1 VDLPLWSLNAAGRV
15 PIVTAATPGGD
26 PAAARAAKPSRL
38 VIESREIPMDETV
51 NTVAFDGDEAV
62 AEALA
67 GLGEGRTTRG
77 SLFRKAG
84 AVAGVGAAAALLP
97 SSASARGGTK
107 ANDVKILNF
116 ALTLEY
122 LEAAFYAEA
131 LRVGGYS
138 GSVLYFAQTVAA
150 HEATHVAT
158 LKGVLGAKAVKSPK
172 FDFQGTTRHWHS
184 FLRTSKVLEDTGVA
198 AYQGQA
204 PLIHQVAVLAPA
216 GAILA
221 VEARHAAWVRD
232 LLYAG
237 KSVKPAPEAFSTP
250 MSMSDVLSAVKK
262 TGFIKS

>member
-1 VDLPLWSLNAAGRV
+1 MKVGL
-15 PIVTAATPGGD
+15 
-26 PAAARAAKPSRL
+26 
-38 VIESREIPMDETV
+38 
-51 NTVAFDGDEAV
+51 
-62 AEALA
+62 LA
-67 GLGEGRTTRG
+67 GAGGLA
-77 SLFRKAG
+77 SL
-84 AVAGVGAAAALLP
+84 LLP
-97 SSASARGGTK
+97 KAASARPGGSK
-107 ANDVKILNF
+107 AQDVKILNY

-131 LRVGGYS
+131 LRMGYTGAVGRFV
-138 GSVLYFAQTVAA
+138 SVVAS

-158 LKGVLGAKAVKSPK
+158 LKGVLGSKAVKSPK
-172 FDFQGTTRHWHS
+172 FDFKGTTRQWKT

-204 PLIHQVAVLAPA
+204 PLIHQNAVLGPA

-250 MSMSDVLSAVKK
+250 MSMSQVLSAVKK

>member
-1 VDLPLWSLNAAGRV
+1 MTD
-15 PIVTAATPGGD
+15 
-26 PAAARAAKPSRL
+26 RL
-38 VIESREIPMDETV
+38 SVV
-51 NTVAFDGDEAV
+51 GFDDDEAV
-62 AEALA
+62 AEAIA
-67 GLGEGRTTRG
+67 GLDEARSTRG
-77 SLFRKAG
+77 VLLKAAG
-84 AVAGVGAAAALLP
+84 ALGGAGLVAAGWP
-97 SSASARGGTK
+97 RSASARAGGSK
-107 ANDVKILNF
+107 KNDIKILNY

-138 GSVLYFAQTVAA
+138 GSVLNFAQVVAS

-158 LKGVLGAKAVKSPK
+158 LKSVLGAKAVRSPK
-172 FDFQGTTRHWHS
+172 FDFKGTTRKWHS

-204 PLIHQVAVLAPA
+204 PLIHQNAVLGPA

-237 KSVKPAPEAFSTP
+237 KDVKPAPEAFSTP
-250 MSMSDVLSAVKK
+250 MSMSEVLAAVKK
-262 TGFIKS
+262 TGFIKG

>member
-1 VDLPLWSLNAAGRV
+1 M
-15 PIVTAATPGGD
+15 T
-26 PAAARAAKPSRL
+26 
-38 VIESREIPMDETV
+38 DELSV
-51 NTVAFDGDEAV
+51 VEFDGDEAV
-62 AEALA
+62 AEAVA
-67 GLGEGRTTRG
+67 GLHEARSTRAG
-77 SLFRKAG
+77 LFKGAGIAAAG
-84 AVAGVGAAAALLP
+84 AGAIAALRP
-97 SSASARGGTK
+97 GSASARQGGSK
-107 ANDVKILNF
+107 KNDVKILNF

-131 LRVGGYS
+131 LAVGGYS
-138 GSVLYFAQTVAA
+138 GSVLNFAQVVAG

-158 LKGVLGAKAVKSPK
+158 LQGVLGSAAVKKPS
-172 FDFQGTTRHWHS
+172 FDFKGTTRKWHS

-204 PLIHQVAVLAPA
+204 PLIHQNAVLEPA

-237 KSVKPAPEAFSTP
+237 KSVKPAPESFSTP
-250 MSMSDVLSAVKK
+250 MSMSEVLSAVKK

>member
-1 VDLPLWSLNAAGRV
+1 MSGEPRVVD
-15 PIVTAATPGGD
+15 
-26 PAAARAAKPSRL
+26 
-38 VIESREIPMDETV
+38 
-51 NTVAFDGDEAV
+51 FDGDEAV
-62 AEALA
+62 AEAVVGLEEHASTRSGLLKAGAGALA
-67 GLGEGRTTRG
+67 GLGAFAMLRPG
-77 SLFRKAG
+77 
-84 AVAGVGAAAALLP
+84 
-97 SSASARGGTK
+97 SASAREGGSK
-107 ANDVKILNF
+107 ANDIKILNY

-131 LRVGGYS
+131 LRVGGFS
-138 GSVLYFAQTVAA
+138 GSVLNFAQTVAG

-158 LKGVLGAKAVKSPK
+158 LKGVLGAKAVKSPN
-172 FDFQGTTRHWHS
+172 FDFKGTTRKWS
-184 FLRTSKVLEDTGVA
+184 TFLRTSKVLEDTGVA

-204 PLIHQVAVLAPA
+204 PLIHQNAVLGPA

-250 MSMSDVLSAVKK
+250 MSMSEVLSAVKK

>member
-1 VDLPLWSLNAAGRV
+1 MQDQVSVVD
-15 PIVTAATPGGD
+15 
-26 PAAARAAKPSRL
+26 
-38 VIESREIPMDETV
+38 
-51 NTVAFDGDEAV
+51 FDGDEAV
-62 AEALA
+62 AEAMAGMEEARVTRSGLFRGGA
-67 GLGEGRTTRG
+67 GL
-77 SLFRKAG
+77 
-84 AVAGVGAAAALLP
+84 VAGMGAMSALLP
-97 SSASARGGTK
+97 GVASARRGGSK

-131 LRVGGYS
+131 LRSGFS
-138 GSVLYFAQTVAA
+138 GSVANFNQVVYS

-158 LKGVLGAKAVKSPK
+158 LKSVLGSKAVASPK
-172 FDFQGTTRHWHS
+172 FDFKGTTRHWHS

-204 PLIHQVAVLAPA
+204 PLIHQNAVLGPA

-237 KSVKPAPEAFSTP
+237 KSVTPAPEAFSTP
-250 MSMSDVLSAVKK
+250 KSMSQILSAVKK

>member
-1 VDLPLWSLNAAGRV
+1 MTDQQLSVVD
-15 PIVTAATPGGD
+15 
-26 PAAARAAKPSRL
+26 
-38 VIESREIPMDETV
+38 
-51 NTVAFDGDEAV
+51 FDGDEAV
-62 AEALA
+62 AEAIA
-67 GLGEGRTTRG
+67 GLDEAKRTRG
-77 SLFRKAG
+77 GLFKRRRARWP
-84 AVAGVGAAAALLP
+84 ASARSPRCWPRVGVGAR
-97 SSASARGGTK
+97 RGGSK
-107 ANDVKILNF
+107 ANDIKILNY

-131 LRVGGYS
+131 LRVGGYTGAVGAS
-138 GSVLYFAQTVAA
+138 RRSSPR

-158 LKGVLGAKAVKSPK
+158 LKGVLGAKAVKSPS
-172 FDFQGTTRHWHS
+172 FDFKGTTRKWS
-184 FLRTSKVLEDTGVA
+184 TFLRTAKVLEDTGVA

-204 PLIHQVAVLAPA
+204 PLIHQNAVLGPA

-250 MSMSDVLSAVKK
+250 MSMSQVLSAVKK

>member
-1 VDLPLWSLNAAGRV
+1 MR
-15 PIVTAATPGGD
+15 
-26 PAAARAAKPSRL
+26 
-38 VIESREIPMDETV
+38 DELS
-51 NTVAFDGDEAV
+51 VAEFDRDEAV
-62 AEALA
+62 AEAMA
-67 GLGEGRTTRG
+67 GLDAAGHTRG
-77 SLFRKAG
+77 GLFRRA
-84 AVAGVGAAAALLP
+84 GAAAGGLGIAAAIVPGLF
-97 SSASARGGTK
+97 GGTAFAREGGSK
-107 ANDVKILNF
+107 KQDIEILNF

-131 LRVGGYS
+131 VGRGIYT
-138 GSVLYFAQTVAA
+138 GAVGTFASTVAS

-158 LKGVLGAKAVKSPK
+158 LKGVLGSKAVARPS
-172 FDFQGTTRHWHS
+172 FDFKGTTKQWKT
-184 FLRTSKVLEDTGVA
+184 FLRTSKTLEDTGVA

-204 PLIHQVAVLAPA
+204 PRIHQNAVLGPA

-250 MSMSDVLSAVKK
+250 HSMSAILAAVKK

>member
-1 VDLPLWSLNAAGRV
+1 MTDQQLSVV
-15 PIVTAATPGGD
+15 
-26 PAAARAAKPSRL
+26 
-38 VIESREIPMDETV
+38 E
-51 NTVAFDGDEAV
+51 FDGDEAV
-62 AEALA
+62 AEAIAGIDEEKRTRGGLFKGAGALA
-67 GLGEGRTTRG
+67 GARRR
-77 SLFRKAG
+77 SPRCCRA
-84 AVAGVGAAAALLP
+84 
-97 SSASARGGTK
+97 SASARDRAASK
-107 ANDVKILNF
+107 ANDIKILNY

-131 LRVGGYS
+131 LRVGGYT
-138 GSVLYFAQTVAA
+138 GAVGRFAAVVAS

-158 LKGVLGAKAVKSPK
+158 LKGVLGAKAVKSPS
-172 FDFQGTTRHWHS
+172 FDFKGTTRKWS
-184 FLRTSKVLEDTGVA
+184 TFLRTAKVLEDTGVA

-204 PLIHQVAVLAPA
+204 PLIHQNAVLGPA

-250 MSMSDVLSAVKK
+250 MSMSQVLSAVKK